1 MKKFKLIFITLLFS
15 AAAPVLVR
23 CNIEVGNPDNTDGV
37 VPGRSLSLQ
46 MLRTG
51 ECSAA
56 ASDCVAVPVTTNGS
70 LDINLTYDMNQAV
83 FDLSAIEL
91 APFAEQQA
99 PAQTNLIAGAAVP
112 VAESRALAEAN
123 RVALRFEGN
132 GRPTAM
138 LGGTVR
144 GTIDGRAVSV
154 AVSIPLSG
162 RIIPVADVPAGE
174 GVLAQVVFD
183 PRTWFDFTSASAET
197 TQALSD
203 LASGI
208 CPVSGSSVACE
219 QSRERVLR
227 HVARQISLSM
237 TAKRKK

>member
-1 MKKFKLIFITLLFS
+1 MKNLRLVFATLFIS
-15 AAAPVLVR
+15 APVLMR

-51 ECSAA
+51 ECATASA
-56 ASDCVAVPVTTNGS
+56 DCVAVPVTTDGS
-70 LDINLTYDMNQAV
+70 LDINLIYDMNQAV
-83 FDLSAIEL
+83 FDLAAIEL

-99 PAQTNLIAGAAVP
+99 RAQTNLISGAAVP
-112 VAESRALAEAN
+112 VDEPRALAEAN
-123 RVALRFEGN
+123 RVALRFEGS

-138 LGGTVR
+138 LSGTVR

-162 RIIPVADVPAGE
+162 RIMPVADVPAGE
-174 GVLAQVVFD
+174 GILSEVVFD
-183 PRTWFDFTSASAET
+183 PRAWFDFTSASADT

-203 LASGI
+203 LASGS
-208 CPVSGSSVACE
+208 CPLTGSSVACE
-219 QSRERVLR
+219 QSRERLLR
-227 HVARQISLSM
+227 HVARQISRSM
-237 TAKRKK
+237 SAKRKK